1 MAVTKHKIA
10 FWCYKDDIIDTDTPI
25 KEVGS
30 TGNTVYI
37 ILNDGTKMYGVYPM
51 LPRVS
56 EEIKDEI
63 RKSCIDASGFKDCV
77 RAITIHNLQSHWLDD
92 HLYTAVLEY
101 NEVVDVKAVGCIR
114 PDNGL
119 AASITCATNSLHSLS
134 QSMKNYAT
142 AVSIASNDMYVSG
155 NLRVDGKVYING
167 EEIATTNNPEEKKGT
182 NNMNNMFGNIRTG
195 KAGCKYAITYF
206 GGISFNGKTYHNGKI
221 FEAQGMTFP
230 CDMLY
235 LVPATSVSK
244 GDIIEKDGI
253 AYHITAVDKSGS
265 IDAINLGNGKEET
278 IVPGG
283 PFGMSL
289 YSKLFNPFGN
299 MKGDNAF
306 GNMML
311 MQSMMGGSGDSG
323 NAMMM
328 AMLMSQGGFKLPSF
342 ELPNLDNQKVEK

>member
-1 MAVTKHKIA
+1 MARTKHKIA
-10 FWCYKDDIIDTDTPI
+10 FWCYKDDVVNTDIPI
-25 KEVGS
+25 KEIGS
-30 TGNTVYI
+30 TGNTLYI
-37 ILNDGTKMYGVYPM
+37 ILNDGTKMYGIYPM

-56 EEIKDEI
+56 EEVKNEVS
-63 RKSCIDASGFKDCV
+63 KSCVDASDFKDCV
-77 RAITIHNLQSHWLDD
+77 RAIIIHHLQPEWLDD

-101 NEVVDVKAVGCIR
+101 NEIVDVKPTICIG
-114 PDNGL
+114 PDNRL
-119 AASITCATNSLHSLS
+119 TASITSATNSLTSLS
-134 QSMKNYAT
+134 KSMQDYAT

-155 NLRVDGKVYING
+155 NLRVDGEVYING
-167 EEIATTNNPEEKKGT
+167 EKLAVTNNPEEKKGT

-195 KAGCKYAITYF
+195 KAGSRYAITYF

-235 LVPATSVSK
+235 LVPATSVNK
-244 GDIIEKDGI
+244 GDIIEKDGT
-253 AYHITAVDKSGS
+253 AYHITSVDKSGT

>member
-1 MAVTKHKIA
+1 MAVRKHKIA
-10 FWCYKDDIIDTDTPI
+10 FWCYKDETIDTNIPI
-25 KEVGS
+25 KEIGS
-30 TGNTVYI
+30 TGNTVFI
-37 ILNDGTKMYGVYPM
+37 ILNDGTKMYGIYPM

-56 EEIKDEI
+56 EEVKNEV
-63 RKSCIDASGFKDCV
+63 RKSCVDASDFKDCV
-77 RAITIHNLQSHWLDD
+77 RATTIHHLQPHWLDD

-101 NEVVDVKAVGCIR
+101 NEVVDVTSPGCIR

-119 AASITCATNSLHSLS
+119 TASITCATNSLNSLS

-155 NLRVDGKVYING
+155 NLHVDGKIYVNG
-167 EEIATTNNPEEKKGT
+167 EQVTTINNQEEKKGN
-182 NNMNNMFGNIRTG
+182 NNMNMFGNIRTG
-195 KAGCKYAITYF
+195 KAGSKYAITYF
-206 GGISFNGKTYHNGKI
+206 GGISFSGRTYHNGKI

-244 GDIIEKDGI
+244 GDIIERDGI

>member
-10 FWCYKDDIIDTDTPI
+10 FWCYKDDIIDTDSPI

-37 ILNDGTKMYGVYPM
+37 ILNDGTKMYGIYPM

-63 RKSCIDASGFKDCV
+63 RKSHIDASGFKDCV
-77 RAITIHNLQSHWLDD
+77 RAITIRDLQPHWLDD

-101 NEVVDVKAVGCIR
+101 NEVVDVRAVGCIR

-134 QSMKNYAT
+134 QSMQNYAT

-167 EEIATTNNPEEKKGT
+167 EEVATTNNPEEKKGT

-244 GDIIEKDGI
+244 GDIIEKEGI

>member
-1 MAVTKHKIA
+1 MAVTKHRIA
-10 FWCYKDDIIDTDTPI
+10 FWCYKDDIVDTDIPI

-30 TGNTVYI
+30 TGNTLYI

-56 EEIKDEI
+56 EEVKEEAS
-63 RKSCIDASGFKDCV
+63 KSCVDASVFKDCA
-77 RAITIHNLQSHWLDD
+77 RTITIRQLQPHWLDD
-92 HLYTAVLEY
+92 HLFTAILEH
-101 NEVVDVKAVGCIR
+101 NEVVDVKPIGCIK
-114 PDNGL
+114 PDIFG
-119 AASITCATNSLHSLS
+119 ASITCATDNLTSLS
-134 QSMKNYAT
+134 HSIQNYAT
-142 AVSIASNDMYVSG
+142 AVNALSNDMYVSG

-195 KAGCKYAITYF
+195 KAGSKYAITYF

-244 GDIIEKDGI
+244 GDIIEKEGI

>member
-1 MAVTKHKIA
+1 MTRTKHKIA
-10 FWCYKDDIIDTDTPI
+10 FWCYKDDVVNTDIPI
-25 KEVGS
+25 KEIGS
-30 TGNTVYI
+30 TGNTIYI

-51 LPRVS
+51 LPRVPA
-56 EEIKDEI
+56 EVKDEI
-63 RKSCIDASGFKDCV
+63 SASCVDASNFKDCV
-77 RAITIHNLQSHWLDD
+77 RAIIIHHLQPEWRDE

-101 NEVVDVKAVGCIR
+101 NEVVDVKPVGCIR

-119 AASITCATNSLHSLS
+119 TASITCATNSLNSLS

-155 NLRVDGKVYING
+155 NLHVDGKIYVNG
-167 EEIATTNNPEEKKGT
+167 EQVTTINNPEEKKGN
-182 NNMNNMFGNIRTG
+182 NNMNMFGNIRTG
-195 KAGCKYAITYF
+195 KAGSKYAITYF
-206 GGISFNGKTYHNGKI
+206 GGISFSGKTYHNGKI